1 LGVYIIRRL
10 ILSLVVIWIVTIL
23 SFLLVHIMPGD
34 PAAIML
40 GAEASQEQIDTLRH
54 ELLLDQPVVVQ
65 YGRWIGNVIT
75 GNFGKSLKY
84 QENVGKLIAER
95 LPITIYLSLL
105 ALVLSVII
113 GVGAGIICAVRR
125 GSILDSVITILAN
138 TGISLPV
145 FWLGILGIYLFGLK
159 LGWLPIQGYT
169 SPVDD
174 FWLSLRKI
182 IMPVICLAIPSIAIL
197 ARQTRSSMLEVVRQ
211 DYIKTAWAKGLSE
224 RVIVINHALKN
235 SLIPIVTLLGLQL
248 RLVVSGSVVV
258 ETVFNIPG
266 MGRLLVSAT
275 FAKDFITVQAITL
288 VIGIVVLLSNL
299 IVDIS
304 YGWLDPRIR
313 YD

>member
-1 LGVYIIRRL
+1 
-10 ILSLVVIWIVTIL
+10 LSLVVIWIVTIL

-34 PAAIML
+34 PASIML
-40 GAEASQEQIDTLRH
+40 GSEASQEQIDELRH
-54 ELLLDQPVVVQ
+54 ELFLDQPLVLQYGHWLGNVVQ
-65 YGRWIGNVIT
+65 GK
-75 GNFGKSLKY
+75 FGTSLKY
-84 QENVGKLIAER
+84 REDVGGLIAQR

-105 ALVLSVII
+105 ALLLSIVIGI
-113 GVGAGIICAVRR
+113 GAGVICAVRR
-125 GSILDSVITILAN
+125 GGILDSVITVLAN
-138 TGISLPV
+138 GGISLPM

-169 SPVDD
+169 SPLDD
-174 FWLSLRKI
+174 FGLSVRKT
-182 IMPVICLAIPSIAIL
+182 IMPLICLAVPSIAIL
-197 ARQTRSSMLEVVRQ
+197 ARQTRSSMLEVTRQ
-211 DYIKTAWAKGLSE
+211 DYIKTAWSKGLSE

-235 SLIPIVTLLGLQL
+235 ALIPIVTLLGLQL

-266 MGRLLVSAT
+266 MGRLLVTAT
-275 FAKDFITVQAITL
+275 FSKDFITVQAITL

>member
-1 LGVYIIRRL
+1 MSVYIIRRL

-23 SFLLVHIMPGD
+23 SFLLVHIMAGD

-40 GAEASQEQIDTLRH
+40 GAEASQEQIDNLRH
-54 ELLLDQPVVVQ
+54 ELLLDQPLILQ
-65 YGRWIGNVIT
+65 YGHWLKNVIT

-84 QENVGKLIAER
+84 QENVADLIAQR

-105 ALVLSVII
+105 ALVISIVIGI
-113 GVGAGIICAVRR
+113 AAGIFCAVRR
-125 GSILDSVITILAN
+125 GSILDSAITILVN
-138 TGISLPV
+138 TGISLPN

-169 SPVDD
+169 SPLTD
-174 FWLSLRKI
+174 FGLSLRKT
-182 IMPVICLAIPSIAIL
+182 IMPVICLAIPSIAVL

-211 DYIKTAWAKGLSE
+211 DYIKTAWSKGLTE
-224 RVIVINHALKN
+224 RVIVIKHALKN
-235 SLIPIVTLLGLQL
+235 ALIPIVTLIGLQL
-248 RLVVSGSVVV
+248 RIVVSGSIVV

-266 MGRLLVSAT
+266 MGRLLVTAT
-275 FAKDFITVQAITL
+275 FAKDFISVQAITL

-313 YD
+313 FD

>member
-1 LGVYIIRRL
+1 LGAYIIRRL
-10 ILSLVVIWIVTIL
+10 LLSLVVIWIVTIL

-40 GAEASQEQIDTLRH
+40 GAEASQEQIDDLRH
-54 ELLLDQPVVVQ
+54 ELFLDQPLVVQ
-65 YGRWIGNVIT
+65 YGHWLGNVVT

-84 QENVGKLIAER
+84 QEDVSGLIAQR
-95 LPITIYLSLL
+95 LPITIYLSVL
-105 ALVLSVII
+105 ALLLSVVI
-113 GVGAGIICAVRR
+113 GIGAGIICAVRR
-125 GSILDSVITILAN
+125 GSLLDSAITILAN
-138 TGISLPV
+138 TGISLPM

-169 SPVDD
+169 SPLDD
-174 FWLSLRKI
+174 FWLSLRKV

-197 ARQTRSSMLEVVRQ
+197 ARQTWSSMLEVVRQ
-211 DYIKTAWAKGLSE
+211 DYIKTAWAKGLTE
-224 RVIVINHALKN
+224 RVIIVNHALKN
-235 SLIPIVTLLGLQL
+235 ALIPIVTLLGLQL

-266 MGRLLVSAT
+266 MGRLLVNAT
-275 FAKDFITVQAITL
+275 FSKDFITVQAITL

>member
-1 LGVYIIRRL
+1 MGIFIIRRL

-54 ELLLDQPVVVQ
+54 ELLLDQPLVAQ
-65 YGRWIGNVIT
+65 YGRWLGNVIN

-84 QENVGKLIAER
+84 QENVRDLIAQR
-95 LPITIYLSLL
+95 LPITIYLSIL

-113 GVGAGIICAVRR
+113 GISAGIICAVRR

-138 TGISLPV
+138 TGISIPM

-169 SPVDD
+169 SPLDN
-174 FWLSLRKI
+174 FWLSLRKT
-182 IMPVICLAIPSIAIL
+182 IMPVICLAVPSIAIL
-197 ARQTRSSMLEVVRQ
+197 ARQTRSSMLEVIRQ
-211 DYIKTAWAKGLSE
+211 DYIKTAWSKGLAE
-224 RVIVINHALKN
+224 RVVVINHALKN

-266 MGRLLVSAT
+266 MGRLIVNAA
-275 FAKDFITVQAITL
+275 FDKDFITVQAITL
-288 VIGIVVLLSNL
+288 VIAIVVLSSNI

-313 YD
+313 YN

>member
-1 LGVYIIRRL
+1 MGAFIIRRL

-23 SFLLVHIMPGD
+23 SFLLVHIIPGD

-54 ELLLDQPVVVQ
+54 ELLLDQPLVVQ
-65 YGRWIGNVIT
+65 YWHWLGNILT

-84 QENVGKLIAER
+84 QENVGKLIVER

-105 ALVLSVII
+105 ALVLSVVI
-113 GVGAGIICAVRR
+113 GIGAGIICAVRR
-125 GSILDSVITILAN
+125 GGILDSVITILAN
-138 TGISLPV
+138 TGISLPM

-169 SPVDD
+169 SPLDD
-174 FWLSLRKI
+174 FWLSLRKT
-182 IMPVICLAIPSIAIL
+182 IMPVICLAIPSIAML

-211 DYIKTAWAKGLSE
+211 DYIKTAWAKGLAE
-224 RVIVINHALKN
+224 RVIVIKHALKN
-235 SLIPIVTLLGLQL
+235 ALIPIVTLLGLQL

-313 YD
+313 FD

>member
-1 LGVYIIRRL
+1 MG
-10 ILSLVVIWIVTIL
+10 S
-23 SFLLVHIMPGD
+23 
-34 PAAIML
+34 
-40 GAEASQEQIDTLRH
+40 
-54 ELLLDQPVVVQ
+54 
-65 YGRWIGNVIT
+65 
-75 GNFGKSLKY
+75 
-84 QENVGKLIAER
+84 LIAQR

-105 ALVLSVII
+105 ALLLSVVI
-113 GVGAGIICAVRR
+113 GISAGIICAVRR
-125 GSILDSVITILAN
+125 GSILDSAITILAN
-138 TGISLPV
+138 TGISLPM

-169 SPVDD
+169 SPLDD
-174 FWLSLRKI
+174 FGLSVRKI

-211 DYIKTAWAKGLSE
+211 DYIKTAWSKGLTE
-224 RVIVINHALKN
+224 RVIVVNHALKN
-235 SLIPIVTLLGLQL
+235 ALIPIVTLLGLQL

-266 MGRLLVSAT
+266 MGRLLVNAT
-275 FAKDFITVQAITL
+275 FSKDFITVQAITL

>member
-169 SPVDD
+169 SPLDD

>member
-1 LGVYIIRRL
+1 MSVYIIRRL

-23 SFLLVHIMPGD
+23 SFLLVHIMAGD

-40 GAEASQEQIDTLRH
+40 GAEASQEQIDNLRH
-54 ELLLDQPVVVQ
+54 ELLLDQPLILQ
-65 YGRWIGNVIT
+65 YGHWLKNVIT

-84 QENVGKLIAER
+84 QENVADLIAQR

-105 ALVLSVII
+105 ALVISIVIGI
-113 GVGAGIICAVRR
+113 AAGIFCAVRR
-125 GSILDSVITILAN
+125 GSILDSAITILVN
-138 TGISLPV
+138 TGISLPI

-169 SPVDD
+169 SPLTD
-174 FWLSLRKI
+174 FGLSLRKT
-182 IMPVICLAIPSIAIL
+182 IMPVICLAIPSIAVL

-211 DYIKTAWAKGLSE
+211 DYIKTAWSKGLTE
-224 RVIVINHALKN
+224 RVIVIKHALKN
-235 SLIPIVTLLGLQL
+235 ALIPIVTLIGLQL
-248 RLVVSGSVVV
+248 RIVVSGSIVV

-266 MGRLLVSAT
+266 MGRLLVTAT
-275 FAKDFITVQAITL
+275 FAKDFISVQAITL

-313 YD
+313 FD

>member
-1 LGVYIIRRL
+1 
-10 ILSLVVIWIVTIL
+10 
-23 SFLLVHIMPGD
+23 MPGD

-40 GAEASQEQIDTLRH
+40 GADASQEQIDSLRH
-54 ELLLDQPVVVQ
+54 ELFLDQPLVLQ
-65 YGRWIGNVIT
+65 YGHWLGNVIT

-84 QENVGKLIAER
+84 QEDVGSLIAQR

-105 ALVLSVII
+105 ALILSVVI
-113 GVGAGIICAVRR
+113 GISAGIICAVRR
-125 GSILDSVITILAN
+125 GSVLDSAITILAN
-138 TGISLPV
+138 TGISLPM

-169 SPVDD
+169 SPLDD
-174 FWLSLRKI
+174 FGLSVRKV
-182 IMPVICLAIPSIAIL
+182 IMPVICLAVPSIAIL
-197 ARQTRSSMLEVVRQ
+197 ARQTRSSMLEVTRQ
-211 DYIKTAWAKGLSE
+211 DYIKTAWAKGLTE

-235 SLIPIVTLLGLQL
+235 ALIPIVTLLGLQL

-266 MGRLLVSAT
+266 MGRLLVNAT

>member
-1 LGVYIIRRL
+1 V
-10 ILSLVVIWIVTIL
+10 
-23 SFLLVHIMPGD
+23 
-34 PAAIML
+34 
-40 GAEASQEQIDTLRH
+40 
-54 ELLLDQPVVVQ
+54 
-65 YGRWIGNVIT
+65 
-75 GNFGKSLKY
+75 
-84 QENVGKLIAER
+84 
-95 LPITIYLSLL
+95 
-105 ALVLSVII
+105 ALVLSVVI
-113 GVGAGIICAVRR
+113 GIGAGIICAVRR

-169 SPVDD
+169 SPLDD

-182 IMPVICLAIPSIAIL
+182 IMPVICLAIPSIAML

-211 DYIKTAWAKGLSE
+211 DYIKTAWAKGLAE

-266 MGRLLVSAT
+266 MGRLLVNAT

-313 YD
+313 FD

>member
-313 YD
+313 FD